1 MTNILAHS
9 VLIWT
14 GMFVRERN
22 KIEPSDLSQRLP
34 WTFLGWNR
42 MVGAFAY
49 WQYCLMSNMFQC
61 YSICRLMKEKTVA
74 LRMIEYVMAFFLL
87 GADDRFDQYS

>member
-1 MTNILAHS
+1 MLSKGFTEQNILHAILLTHVIILAHS

-34 WTFLGWNR
+34 WTFLGWTR
-42 MVGAFAY
+42 MVEAFA
-49 WQYCLMSNMFQC
+49 CLLYGLTGN
-61 YSICRLMKEKTVA
+61 YL
-74 LRMIEYVMAFFLL
+74 
-87 GADDRFDQYS
+87 